1 MRKDFGCEK
10 NSKKLCVI
18 LWMIKFMIFKRKLTK
33 TPLISF
39 NQRDHQTNDF
49 INKKIVKTVKKVVN
63 LTELK

>member
-1 MRKDFGCEK
+1 
-10 NSKKLCVI
+10 
-18 LWMIKFMIFKRKLTK
+18 MIFKRKLTK